1 MRYFHVCPECGAN
14 LDPGEVCDCN
24 FSSAAGRTEEHQEA
38 YVSFVVPTN
47 KAMLAGAEEGRKSY
61 E

>member
-1 MRYFHVCPECGAN
+1 MRYFHECPECGAN

-24 FSSAAGRTEEHQEA
+24 FSSSAGRTEEHHEA
-38 YVSFVVPTN
+38 YAAFVVPTYE
-47 KAMLAGAEEGRKSY
+47 AMLAGAKEEGKSY

>member
-1 MRYFHVCPECGAN
+1 MRYFHECPECGAN

-24 FSSAAGRTEEHQEA
+24 FSSSAERTEEHHEA
-38 YVSFVVPTN
+38 YASFVIPTYE
-47 KAMLAGAEEGRKSY
+47 AMLAGTKEGRKSY

>member
-24 FSSAAGRTEEHQEA
+24 FSSSAGRTEAHHEA
-38 YVSFVVPTN
+38 YAAFVVPPN
-47 KAMLAGAEEGRKSY
+47 KAMLAGAKEGRVSH